1 MSKHRILSAL
11 KRDEIKEQD
20 NTSHEAS
27 STVERNL
34 SEYLQARRIRKKGI
48 EGEAYDNGNYV
59 RERRQAL

>member
-1 MSKHRILSAL
+1 M

-27 STVERNL
+27 STVRTEPLRVSA
-34 SEYLQARRIRKKGI
+34 SETNKEKKGI

-59 RERRQAL
+59 RERR

>member
-1 MSKHRILSAL
+1 M
-11 KRDEIKEQD
+11 KRDEIKEQY

-27 STVERNL
+27 STVRTEPLRVSA
-34 SEYLQARRIRKKGI
+34 SETNKGEKGI

>member
-1 MSKHRILSAL
+1 M
-11 KRDEIKEQD
+11 KRDEIKEQY

-27 STVERNL
+27 STVRGEPVRGAA
-34 SEYLQARRIRKKGI
+34 SETNKGKKGI

>member
-1 MSKHRILSAL
+1 M
-11 KRDEIKEQD
+11 KRDEIKERD

-27 STVERNL
+27 STVRTEPLRVSA
-34 SEYLQARRIRKKGI
+34 SETNKGKKGI